1 MTRNPNMREAILSA
15 AELLFSTHGFNA
27 VSIRDIALEAGAN
40 PGSIT
45 YHFKSKDGL
54 LLEIYKRH
62 CGPMNKRRIELLV
75 AARRVR
81 DVQDRLEA
89 IVRAYVQPAFSS
101 SSDLAGGGAR
111 FTRLRAV
118 MSAEGNAVV
127 GRIIAEIFDDT
138 TNAFI
143 EAIEESLPHLPRK
156 TIVWRSQF
164 LLGALYYTLVNPER
178 VTRLSRGEADGADMA
193 EAIEQLVAATV
204 ASLQAPDVDQ
214 STRPRSLRRPRQSGQ
229 QSGEEH
235 VRQRRKEDPAG
246 RSSGNYP
253 AQLNTAEGTM
263 HKPTIPGPDP
273 DTRTPKFKLPALA
286 CDAHTHIFGPGDK
299 YPYAPG
305 RPYTPPD
312 APLEDFRALHR
323 KLGIGRAVIVNA
335 SVHGTDNRVALD
347 AIAVSNGTFRAVA
360 NIDDTITERGL
371 RELHEGGFRGCRF
384 NFVRHL
390 GGVPDMAVFHRI
402 VAMVAPLGW
411 HIDLHF
417 DAIDLPEYAEMLA
430 KLPVRY
436 TIDHMG
442 RVKAADGLDQLPFRT
457 LIDLMTA
464 GREMLGQGVRLRAG
478 VVRRTAVPRR
488 GAVRAPHHRDRAGS
502 RDLGNRLAASQCQG
516 DAE

>member
-143 EAIEESLPHLPRK
+143 EAIEESLPHLPRT

-204 ASLQAPDVDQ
+204 ASLQASDVDHID
-214 STRPRSLRRPRQSGQ
+214 SASP
-229 QSGEEH
+229 
-235 VRQRRKEDPAG
+235 G
-246 RSSGNYP
+246 RSRPSRQQKAVPGKAERKSDFMNSRRREARLKHCRRHHAQADDPRTRSRYANAEIQASG
-253 AQLNTAEGTM
+253 
-263 HKPTIPGPDP
+263 
-273 DTRTPKFKLPALA
+273 
-286 CDAHTHIFGPGDK
+286 
-299 YPYAPG
+299 
-305 RPYTPPD
+305 
-312 APLEDFRALHR
+312 
-323 KLGIGRAVIVNA
+323 
-335 SVHGTDNRVALD
+335 
-347 AIAVSNGTFRAVA
+347 
-360 NIDDTITERGL
+360 
-371 RELHEGGFRGCRF
+371 
-384 NFVRHL
+384 
-390 GGVPDMAVFHRI
+390 
-402 VAMVAPLGW
+402 
-411 HIDLHF
+411 
-417 DAIDLPEYAEMLA
+417 
-430 KLPVRY
+430 
-436 TIDHMG
+436 
-442 RVKAADGLDQLPFRT
+442 
-457 LIDLMTA
+457 
-464 GREMLGQGVRLRAG
+464 AG
-478 VVRRTAVPRR
+478 V
-488 GAVRAPHHRDRAGS
+488 
-502 RDLGNRLAASQCQG
+502 
-516 DAE
+516 